1 MQLSAFKF
9 QALEWQRRY
18 YAGQRLWSAAYYSSV
33 YGSIVASLLSAA
45 LLQFKQDDVSPFAA
59 ILSSM
64 AAALTSFATV
74 GGFRNKWKS
83 NRLSRSKIDCLLL
96 DLKEDGSN
104 IQELQQRL
112 KDIISNHDN
121 EIVADIPDKKSK

>member
-1 MQLSAFKF
+1 
-9 QALEWQRRY
+9 
-18 YAGQRLWSAAYYSSV
+18 
-33 YGSIVASLLSAA
+33 
-45 LLQFKQDDVSPFAA
+45 
-59 ILSSM
+59 
-64 AAALTSFATV
+64 
-74 GGFRNKWKS
+74 
-83 NRLSRSKIDCLLL
+83 L